1 MFFLREIE
9 EAVGGQQTI
18 ANGFTL
24 TLDMIFKAL
33 IYYIGKHFIHYSF
46 NIWTFDFPV
55 SLYSVLSHKEEHI
68 A

>member
-46 NIWTFDFPV
+46 NI
-55 SLYSVLSHKEEHI
+55 
-68 A
+68 